1 MANAIRYSTT
11 GDTQS
16 LKSGNFFFGVGDVGK
31 GPSSAT
37 TYYNGITP
45 VVSGYTI
52 YTYNASQTSKISF
65 ASANS
70 DSELVTITNNLSG
83 QNFTTA
89 TQCLN
94 WYVTQ
99 SNYVCVNKDYENI
112 VTNGLVMNLD
122 ASYDPSYTS
131 SGTTWYDIA
140 YSGFNGTLVNGPTF
154 NPLNEGSI
162 VFDGVDDFVQ
172 IPYDTYW
179 DTNVFGTATN
189 FTLECWYKPNL
200 FKNWDTMIMKWNPN
214 LGGWY
219 SSPQGAA
226 IWSDING
233 FVAVFSSGVSD
244 NPTGSYVQIFYAT
257 TAFKW
262 YHLCFTSN
270 GNTLLFYVDGILRGT
285 NLVSNRTIPVTT
297 SSNGPTLGRRAFMN
311 GQMSSVKLYTQG
323 ITQEQVLQNYQA
335 QFPRFLGKNIVT
347 NGLVQYL
354 DAGYVNSYP
363 TTGTTWTN
371 VSGVSGATGILTN
384 GPTYSTNGGGSIVF
398 DGIDDYVN
406 SNYFPRIL
414 PGQSYSQS
422 VWFRTTSATVGDSG
436 TNRLIEGRDNAK
448 TGTPLINTMVNW
460 QTNNTLVFLVRGS
473 NNVRRD
479 LEVSNVPVNDGGWR
493 HFHCQILQNGTT
505 QIYLNG
511 VLVGENTQGVDTNID
526 LSGRFL
532 AIGARNL
539 EGTISS
545 FFNGNIANVSIYN
558 RALTSS
564 EVLQNYQA
572 QFPAILGEN
581 IITNGLVLYL
591 DVGYRTS
598 YPTTGTT
605 WTNVSGV
612 SGGTGTLTNGP
623 TYNSG
628 NGGSIVFDGIDDK
641 VDCGDSPTFRL
652 SSTLTI
658 QVIFNINTYG
668 AWAGLIGK
676 NDNLKSVY
684 GLNLSPSSQRLRF
697 NYNNISPWTN
707 NVETT
712 STISTGQWIIASVT
726 YDGEN
731 VKFYINGVLDK
742 TQYIGPVT
750 FDTSAG
756 YPLDIGWDNPGGDE
770 YFNGKIAQ
778 ASIYNRALTQNE
790 IQQNFNAQK
799 SRYGL

>member
-131 SGTTWYDIA
+131 SGTTWYDLA
-140 YSGFNGTLVNGPTF
+140 YSGNNGTLVNGPTF

-162 VFDGVDDFVQ
+162 VFDGVNDFVE
-172 IPYDTYW
+172 IPYGTYW

-226 IWSDING
+226 IWSDVNG

-262 YHLCFTSN
+262 YHLCFTSD

-285 NLVSNRTIPVTT
+285 NLVSNRTVPVTT
-297 SSNGPTLGRRAFMN
+297 SSNGPTLGRRAYMN

-323 ITQEQVLQNYQA
+323 ITQQQVLQNYQA

-371 VSGVSGATGILTN
+371 VSGVSGATGTLTN
-384 GPTYSTNGGGSIVF
+384 GPTYSGGTINFDGTNDYVDCGSGSSLNLRFLTLDCWVNPSIVSGGNGAHRHLIAYELCYKVRFNGDSIQVLLGDGTNWHTYIDTNFGIINANSWYNVTVNVTPLNTCNIYVNGVLTKTQNTGAIGNNERKLFIGAYDNGGG
-398 DGIDDYVN
+398 
-406 SNYFPRIL
+406 
-414 PGQSYSQS
+414 
-422 VWFRTTSATVGDSG
+422 
-436 TNRLIEGRDNAK
+436 
-448 TGTPLINTMVNW
+448 TP
-460 QTNNTLVFLVRGS
+460 FG
-473 NNVRRD
+473 
-479 LEVSNVPVNDGGWR
+479 
-493 HFHCQILQNGTT
+493 
-505 QIYLNG
+505 
-511 VLVGENTQGVDTNID
+511 
-526 LSGRFL
+526 
-532 AIGARNL
+532 
-539 EGTISS
+539 
-545 FFNGNIANVSIYN
+545 FFNGKMSSSSIYN
-558 RALTSS
+558 RALTQS
-564 EVLQNYQA
+564 EILQNYQA
-572 QFPAILGEN
+572 QFPQILGEN

-591 DVGYRTS
+591 DAGYRTS

-605 WTNVSGV
+605 WNNVSGV

-623 TYNSG
+623 TYDSG
-628 NGGSIVFDGIDDK
+628 NGGSIVFDGVDDK
-641 VDCGDSPTFRL
+641 VDCGDPPSLRL

-658 QVIFNINTYG
+658 QVIFYINSYNI
-668 AWAGLIGK
+668 WAGLIGK
-676 NDNLKSVY
+676 NSNIKSVY
-684 GLNLSPSSQRLRF
+684 GLNLSPTSQRLRF
-697 NYNNISPWTN
+697 NYNNIAPWTN

-731 VKFYINGVLDK
+731 VRFYLNGVLDK
-742 TQYIGPVT
+742 TQYIGSVT

>member
-37 TYYNGITP
+37 TYYNGVTP

-65 ASANS
+65 ASANN

-112 VTNGLVMNLD
+112 VTNGLILSVD
-122 ASYDPSYTS
+122 AGFTPSYTT
-131 SGTTWYDIA
+131 SGTTWYDLA
-140 YSGFNGTLVNGPTF
+140 YSGYNNSLLNGLTYTPQYSGGLIFDNTNDYVQVNTVNLNSLGATRNYTICFSCIKEFFGTGGNLAGDSALIIGGANGYDSGWRIREDNLGTPGGAFSGRHSFTHGAPTTTNF
-154 NPLNEGSI
+154 LT
-162 VFDGVDDFVQ
+162 VLDGVNIHRPVYLCYSISTGTTFGYCNGSVSSR
-172 IPYDTYW
+172 ITGTY
-179 DTNVFGTATN
+179 
-189 FTLECWYKPNL
+189 
-200 FKNWDTMIMKWNPN
+200 
-214 LGGWY
+214 
-219 SSPQGAA
+219 
-226 IWSDING
+226 
-233 FVAVFSSGVSD
+233 
-244 NPTGSYVQIFYAT
+244 
-257 TAFKW
+257 
-262 YHLCFTSN
+262 SN
-270 GNTLLFYVDGILRGT
+270 GSSYGTIGLGTYGVGYFGGKIYNYQIYNRALTLTEIKQNYLAFLDRFVGK
-285 NLVSNRTIPVTT
+285 NLVTDNLS
-297 SSNGPTLGRRAFMN
+297 F
-311 GQMSSVKLYTQG
+311 
-323 ITQEQVLQNYQA
+323 
-335 QFPRFLGKNIVT
+335 
-347 NGLVQYL
+347 YL
-354 DAGYVNSYP
+354 DANYRGSYP
-363 TTGTTWTN
+363 TSGTTWAD
-371 VSGVSGATGILTN
+371 VSGNNINGTLTN
-384 GPTYSTNGGGSIVF
+384 GPTYSTDGGGSIVF
-398 DGIDDYVN
+398 DGIDDRVSLTDTQFTTKGPWTILLWVN
-406 SNYFPRIL
+406 SNDMTKHIHFTGVPNIDTGGWAPLAHYGAGLEPYKQAWWDSNGWR
-414 PGQSYSQS
+414 YSSTPFSGNSWHQ
-422 VWFRTTSATVGDSG
+422 VGLYYNG
-436 TNRLIEGRDNAK
+436 
-448 TGTPLINTMVNW
+448 
-460 QTNNTLVFLVRGS
+460 NNTIGFIL
-473 NNVRRD
+473 
-479 LEVSNVPVNDGGWR
+479 DGKYDNETSGGNLFNPIAR
-493 HFHCQILQNGTT
+493 IASLGYRQHGGDRYYNGKM
-505 QIYLNG
+505 
-511 VLVGENTQGVDTNID
+511 
-526 LSGRFL
+526 
-532 AIGARNL
+532 
-539 EGTISS
+539 
-545 FFNGNIANVSIYN
+545 ANVEIYT
-558 RALTSS
+558 RQLTQS

-572 QFPAILGEN
+572 QFPTILGEN

-591 DVGYRTS
+591 DAGYSAS

-623 TYNSG
+623 TYDSG

-658 QVIFNINTYG
+658 QVIFNINTYTS
-668 AWAGLIGK
+668 WAGLIGK
-676 NDNLKSVY
+676 NSNIKSVY
-684 GLNLSPSSQRLRF
+684 GLNLSPTSQRLRF
-697 NYNNISPWTN
+697 NYNNVSPWTN

-712 STISTGQWIIASVT
+712 STISTNQWIIAAVT
-726 YDGEN
+726 YDGET

-742 TQYIGPVT
+742 TQYVGPIT

-778 ASIYNRALTQNE
+778 ASIYSRALTQNE